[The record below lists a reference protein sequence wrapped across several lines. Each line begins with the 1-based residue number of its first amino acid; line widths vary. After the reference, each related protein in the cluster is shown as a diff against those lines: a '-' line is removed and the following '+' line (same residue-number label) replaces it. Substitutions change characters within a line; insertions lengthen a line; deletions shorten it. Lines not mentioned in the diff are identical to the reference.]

1 VTRRTDWAEYAYP
14 GAPQGRGGGGDG
26 PAYGADGVPEEPYGM
41 DGPYGD
47 EPGGGWS
54 AGGFDGETGPPFGG
68 SVPGDGSAGAGRPF
82 RSSAPGGTSPGGESA
97 DDGAPGRGS
106 RRSRGARGGGDG
118 DGSWEGSSREGG
130 SRGGTARGDGARGR
144 RGRRGRGFGEPSGE
158 NGGDFSSSRAEKEEP
173 PADPAERARGICLRL
188 LTGNPRTRKQ
198 LADALR
204 KREIPDEVADEVLSR
219 FEEVGLINDGAF
231 ADAWVESRHH
241 GRGLARRALAQELR
255 TKGVDST
262 LIDEAVS
269 QLDPEQEET
278 TAREL
283 VDRKL
288 RSTQGL
294 DRDKRL
300 RRLAGML
307 ARKGYSQG
315 MALRVVRQALEEEG
329 EDTEFLGDEGY

>member
-1 VTRRTDWAEYAYP
+1 MTRRTDWAEYAYP

-26 PAYGADGVPEEPYGM
+26 LAYGADGVPEEPYG
-41 DGPYGD
+41 D
-47 EPGGGWS
+47 EPGGEWS
-54 AGGFDGETGPPFGG
+54 AGGFAGEAGPPFGG
-68 SVPGDGSAGAGRPF
+68 PEPGDGSAGTGRPF
-82 RSSAPGGTSPGGESA
+82 RSSAPGGSSPGDGS
-97 DDGAPGRGS
+97 DDDAPGRGS
-106 RRSRGARGGGDG
+106 RRSRGARG
-118 DGSWEGSSREGG
+118 EGG
-130 SRGGTARGDGARGR
+130 SRGSTARGDGARGR
-144 RGRRGRGFGEPSGE
+144 RGRRGRGFGESSGE
-158 NGGDFSSSRAEKEEP
+158 DGGDFSSSRAEKEEP

-269 QLDPEQEET
+269 QLDSEQEET

-288 RSTQGL
+288 RSTRGL

-329 EDTEFLGDEGY
+329 EDTEFLGDEGDEGY